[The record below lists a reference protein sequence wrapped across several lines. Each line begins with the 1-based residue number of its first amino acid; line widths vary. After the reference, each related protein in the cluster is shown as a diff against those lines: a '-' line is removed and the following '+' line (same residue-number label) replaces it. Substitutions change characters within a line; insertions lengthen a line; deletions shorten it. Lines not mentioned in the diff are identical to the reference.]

1 MHASKA
7 EGWRPFN
14 HLDVFFVFVF
24 VFVVVVV
31 VEGW

>member
-1 MHASKA
+1 MHAKA